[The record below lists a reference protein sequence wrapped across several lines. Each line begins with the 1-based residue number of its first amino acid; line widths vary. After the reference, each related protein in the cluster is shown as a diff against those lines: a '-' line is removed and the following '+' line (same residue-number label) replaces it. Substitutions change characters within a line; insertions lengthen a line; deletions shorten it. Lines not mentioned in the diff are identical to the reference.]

1 MLSNNMMVSSE
12 SIPEVTKSIE
22 DFVELGHADDMT
34 YSNFS
39 IMGKIVGEE
48 TTVLFPMNNVIYDYI
63 NELKNNCVLLEFDDL
78 ALVRYRYNPKKL
90 AFDIYGSAE
99 LYFIILALNGMCSFK
114 DFNKK
119 IIKVLYKQDM
129 ENLLTQIYNAESEYI
144 NKNRNKIKNNNL

>member
-1 MLSNNMMVSSE
+1 MSNNIMMSSE
-12 SIPEVTKSIE
+12 NIPEVTKSIE
-22 DFVELGHADDMT
+22 DFIELGRGDDMT

-39 IMGKIVGEE
+39 IMGKIVGGE
-48 TTVLFPMNNVIYDYI
+48 TTVLFPTHNVIYDYI

-78 ALVRYRYNPKKL
+78 ALVRYRFNPKRL
-90 AFDIYGSAE
+90 SFDIYGSAE